1 MLPKVQ
7 VEKNAQILIENAEGH
22 GEKNMQQMTLGDQH
36 AGSEWEAPA
45 GLDWPLDCSREAARK
60 RLEGFIASAGRAY
73 QTHRNADRG
82 VGHHVN
88 VSVLSPYLRHRMIEE
103 TEVLEAVLAEHSENA
118 AFKFVQEVFWR
129 GYWKGWLEHRGL
141 LWPEYQRQLPR
152 SLSHTQQDKWIGEQ
166 YERALSG
173 TTDISLFNEWC
184 VELKQTGYLHNHA
197 RMWFASI
204 WIFTLR
210 LPWQLGADFFVRHLL
225 DGDPASNT
233 LGWRWVAGLHTQGKT
248 YLATAKNIRTC
259 AEERLAGRSDQELGL
274 NRLVSK
280 AHQVQ
285 EDLPAKALQK
295 TEIQWP
301 KPEQRDGDEY
311 RCNRGKTALL
321 LTEEDLTWYPD
332 NVDVLSVAALST
344 SPRSVLAPASNLVQ
358 GFVHGA
364 LVDALG
370 RAGAHYGKAQG
381 LARSVVV
388 APEPKEEAELVNFY
402 VTQQIDQV
410 VCAYAPMGPARL
422 RLEVLGEQLAAKG
435 IGLRFCMRDYDRMVW
450 PYATKGFFQLGKRIP
465 EFLRAMNFA
474 E

>member
-1 MLPKVQ
+1 
-7 VEKNAQILIENAEGH
+7 
-22 GEKNMQQMTLGDQH
+22 MQQMTLGDQNV
-36 AGSEWEAPA
+36 GSEWEAPA
-45 GLDWPLDCSREAARK
+45 DLDWPLEGSREAARK
-60 RLEGFIASAGRAY
+60 RLEGFIANAGRAY

-82 VGHHVN
+82 VGRHVN

-103 TEVLEAVLAEHSENA
+103 TEVLEAVLAEHSESA
-118 AFKFVQEVFWR
+118 AFKFIQEVFWR
-129 GYWKGWLEHRGL
+129 GYWKGWLEHRSL
-141 LWPEYQRQLPR
+141 LWPEYQRQLPQC
-152 SLSHTQQDKWIGEQ
+152 LSHTQQDRWLGEC
-166 YERALSG
+166 YERAVSG
-173 TTDISLFNEWC
+173 ATDIPLFNEWC
-184 VELKQTGYLHNHA
+184 LELKQTGYLHNHA

-259 AEERLAGRSDQELGL
+259 AGERLVERSDQDLGL

-285 EDLPAKALQK
+285 EYLPAKALQK

-301 KPEQRDGDEY
+301 KPEHCDGDGY

-321 LTEEDLTWYPD
+321 VTEEDLTWYPN
-332 NVDVLSVAALST
+332 NVDVLSVAVLSA
-344 SPRSVLAPASNLVQ
+344 SPRSVLAPASELVQ

-370 RAGAHYGKAQG
+370 RAGAHYAKAEEAAQTV
-381 LARSVVV
+381 AV
-388 APEPKEEAELVNFY
+388 APKPMEEAELVGFF

-410 VCAYAPMGPARL
+410 VCAYAPIGPARL
-422 RLEVLGEQLAAKG
+422 RLELLGEQLAARG
-435 IGLRFCMRDYDRMVW
+435 IELRFCMRDYDRMIW
-450 PYATKGFFQLGKRIP
+450 PHATKGFFQLGKRIP

-474 E
+474 Q